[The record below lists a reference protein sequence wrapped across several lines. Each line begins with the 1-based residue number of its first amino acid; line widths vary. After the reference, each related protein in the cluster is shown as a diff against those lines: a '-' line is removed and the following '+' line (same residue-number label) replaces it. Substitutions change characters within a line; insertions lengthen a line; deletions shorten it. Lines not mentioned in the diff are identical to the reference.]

1 MEGRLRILSV
11 NNQKSQ
17 NILLYRLK
25 MTRFRNLLQLCSFAT
40 NVHYT
45 LMYFIRPM
53 IKIHL

>member
-1 MEGRLRILSV
+1 MEGRLRILF
-11 NNQKSQ
+11 NQKSQ
-17 NILLYRLK
+17 NILLYCLK

>member
-1 MEGRLRILSV
+1 MEGRLRILF
-11 NNQKSQ
+11 NQKSQ